1 MNGSRD
7 IRDLT
12 KDELVNQYRKAKE
25 INCVG
30 RMLPLAHRL
39 WCLGYPGIPENFS
52 INFIKLI
59 EKLER
64 VAEMV
69 HSHKQSDEMQ
79 FEALVDSIYMD
90 CRSMFCEHYRQTG
103 NYTLQNCLRTAG
115 ATNAATLMDKIFK
128 KPAFTNEKLTNEKMK
143 SGSFFL
149 WVKFVTDKSL
159 AHKDP
164 VPTDEQELLDY
175 RYDFF
180 RDEMNLHEFTFI
192 IFQANEI
199 YVSAVTHYADI
210 QLFRQEPCQD
220 TK

>member
-1 MNGSRD
+1 MSVEMNGSRD

-12 KDELVNQYRKAKE
+12 KDELVKQYHEAKK
-25 INCVG
+25 IGCVG
-30 RMLPLAHRL
+30 RMLPPAHRL
-39 WCLGYPGIPENFS
+39 WCLAYPGIPENFS
-52 INFIKLI
+52 SNFIKLL

-69 HSHKQSDEMQ
+69 HSDKQPDEMQ
-79 FEALVDSIYMD
+79 FEVLVDSIYMD
-90 CRSMFCEHYRQTG
+90 CRSMFCENDRQTG

-115 ATNAATLMDKIFK
+115 VTNAATWMDEIFK
-128 KPAFTNEKLTNEKMK
+128 KQAFTNEKVK
-143 SGSFFL
+143 SDSFFS

-164 VPTDEQELLDY
+164 VPTDKQELLDY

-192 IFQANEI
+192 IFQANEV
-199 YVSAVTHYADI
+199 YVKAVTHYAEI
-210 QLFRQEPCQD
+210 QLLIQEAAQG
-220 TK
+220 TE